1 MNTFLKSVTPMK
13 RRPRFGVFVSSHHLL
28 GIQPESTRLA
38 LSTLFPD
45 RNPHEIMAILQ
56 QGRKCLVREGKQ
68 ESLDAFAA
76 RIYSQGFQVEVLPL
90 D

>member
-1 MNTFLKSVTPMK
+1 
-13 RRPRFGVFVSSHHLL
+13 
-28 GIQPESTRLA
+28 
-38 LSTLFPD
+38 
-45 RNPHEIMAILQ
+45 MAIMQ
-56 QGRKCLVREGKQ
+56 QGKKCLVREGKQ

>member
-1 MNTFLKSVTPMK
+1 MNTYLKSVTSMK
-13 RRPRFGVFVSSHHLL
+13 RRHRFGVFVSSHHLL

-38 LSTLFPD
+38 LSALFPD

-56 QGRKCLVREGKQ
+56 QGKKCLVREGKQ